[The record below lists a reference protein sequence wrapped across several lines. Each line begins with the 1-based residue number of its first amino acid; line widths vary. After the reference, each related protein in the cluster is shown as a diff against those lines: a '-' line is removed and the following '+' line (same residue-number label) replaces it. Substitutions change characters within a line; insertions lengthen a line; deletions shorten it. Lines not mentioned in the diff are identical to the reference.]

1 MVARSRTRPP
11 AQTSS
16 TCNRTR
22 SQPLS
27 LLSMA
32 RLKKSEIPLSVLELE
47 PDPDRP
53 NVLGFQRALL
63 SGETAFVPGSTLHDR
78 LHQPTTPSAAPADW
92 QARDNLSERRVSAI
106 SRDVQSRHARL
117 PRPTRL
123 CRSAAERASAALDP
137 EPTFL

>member
-32 RLKKSEIPLSVLELE
+32 RLKKSEIPLSLLELE

-92 QARDNLSERRVSAI
+92 QARQSIRTTGLGHLSRRSVPACPPTAPDPTLSI
-106 SRDVQSRHARL
+106 RSRTSFGC
-117 PRPTRL
+117 PRP
-123 CRSAAERASAALDP
+123 
-137 EPTFL
+137 